1 MGLLD
6 IIKSFKSNNGREI
19 RILLLGLDNA
29 GKTSILKQLS
39 AEEITNVTPT
49 RGFNVKS
56 VVTNGDIRLNV
67 WDIGGQRSI
76 RPFWSNYFENTDAL
90 IYVIDSSDR
99 KRFDETSM
107 ELMELLDEEK
117 LSRVPVLIFANKQD
131 LVSSAPASEISKR
144 LKLTEIR
151 DRTLTSCHPVS
162 EEKFKEELSNAVDL
176 LYDADHLHYFFTDR
190 DGTLKSY
197 ACSYPSSIQP
207 AYSGVIQAQFARR
220 CAQTCC
226 ILTTAPMMHIGVLD
240 VSTIPPGYYY
250 YGASA
255 GREWFID
262 PTNKFK
268 DTSIPDK
275 HLTMLDQVFE
285 QVSHLLERQEFRV
298 FTWVG
303 SGLQKHYGHLTI
315 AHQDIYGSVNTSL
328 SEQLFEEINRIV
340 ILVDPEGN
348 ILDVHRS
355 NLDIKVLLKGKGT
368 GQHFNKGHGI
378 RMLCEKMKCDLKEGN
393 ILVCGDS
400 STDLP
405 MLQECLTQNPS
416 GVYTIWVTTDER
428 LQKQVRDLCG
438 SHGNKKIAFVSCPE
452 VLLGAM
458 AQATIREISIARP
471 RGE

>member
-1 MGLLD
+1 MDVFAVIFDDLEPL
-6 IIKSFKSNNGREI
+6 
-19 RILLLGLDNA
+19 ILFFF
-29 GKTSILKQLS
+29 Q
-39 AEEITNVTPT
+39 
-49 RGFNVKS
+49 
-56 VVTNGDIRLNV
+56 
-67 WDIGGQRSI
+67 
-76 RPFWSNYFENTDAL
+76 
-90 IYVIDSSDR
+90 
-99 KRFDETSM
+99 
-107 ELMELLDEEK
+107 
-117 LSRVPVLIFANKQD
+117 
-131 LVSSAPASEISKR
+131 
-144 LKLTEIR
+144 
-151 DRTLTSCHPVS
+151 TLTSSHPVS
-162 EEKFKEELSNAVDL
+162 EEKFKEEVANAVDL
-176 LYDADHLHYFFTDR
+176 LYETDHLHYFFTDR

-275 HLTMLDQVFE
+275 HLTMLDEVFE
-285 QVSHLLERQEFRV
+285 QVSRLLERKEFRV

-315 AHQDIYGSVNTSL
+315 AHQDIYGSVNAAL

-340 ILVDPEGN
+340 ILVDPDGN
-348 ILDVHRS
+348 ILDVQRS

-378 RMLCEKMKCDLKEGN
+378 RMLCEKMKCDLK
-393 ILVCGDS
+393 
-400 STDLP
+400 
-405 MLQECLTQNPS
+405 
-416 GVYTIWVTTDER
+416 
-428 LQKQVRDLCG
+428 VRDLCG
-438 SHGNKKIAFVSCPE
+438 SYNNKNIAFVSCPE

-458 AQATIREISIARP
+458 AQATIREISIVRP